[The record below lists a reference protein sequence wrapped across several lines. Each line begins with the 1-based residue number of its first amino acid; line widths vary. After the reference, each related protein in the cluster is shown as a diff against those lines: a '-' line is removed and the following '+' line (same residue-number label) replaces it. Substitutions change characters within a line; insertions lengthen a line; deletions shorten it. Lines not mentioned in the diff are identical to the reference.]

1 MSLMREIVLLAKKD
15 ALIEWKQ
22 KHALNGLI
30 LYVAATV
37 FVCYL
42 SFKQI
47 VNIPTWNALFWIIML
62 FAAINASAR
71 SFSLERKGLLMYYF
85 TIASPQAII
94 LSRMIYNAV
103 LLCIISLFAFFIYG
117 LFVGNPVQDL
127 PVFLLALIIG
137 SFGMSSVL
145 TLVAAIAS
153 RSNGNLTLMA
163 VLGFPVII
171 PLLLTL
177 IRFSKNAIDGIDFS
191 LNLPYALGVI
201 AINVI
206 VIALAWILFP
216 FLWKE

>member
-1 MSLMREIVLLAKKD
+1 
-15 ALIEWKQ
+15 
-22 KHALNGLI
+22 
-30 LYVAATV
+30 
-37 FVCYL
+37 
-42 SFKQI
+42 
-47 VNIPTWNALFWIIML
+47 
-62 FAAINASAR
+62 
-71 SFSLERKGLLMYYF
+71 
-85 TIASPQAII
+85 
-94 LSRMIYNAV
+94 
-103 LLCIISLFAFFIYG
+103 
-117 LFVGNPVQDL
+117 
-127 PVFLLALIIG
+127 
-137 SFGMSSVL
+137 MSSVL

-191 LNLPYALGVI
+191 LNLPYALGVV

>member
-1 MSLMREIVLLAKKD
+1 MSLMKEIVLLAKKD

>member
-1 MSLMREIVLLAKKD
+1 MSLMKEIVLLAKKD

-191 LNLPYALGVI
+191 LNLPYALGVV

>member
-1 MSLMREIVLLAKKD
+1 MSLMKEIVLLAKKD

-117 LFVGNPVQDL
+117 LFVGNPVQDM

-191 LNLPYALGVI
+191 LNLPYALGVV